1 MELLKQIEMA
11 GMTRKKQVKKED
23 VGKSEENAL
32 DGCLHVFLTAG
43 SSNASPI
50 RKLYEPNK
58 FPLSPMQPL
67 FEQLFGTPGSRNEN
81 DICTVI
87 SSSTKKN
94 LVFMYCRL
102 VLSQMLPLLQ
112 RRKPCQSPM
121 VIVVSELLCIMQT

>member
-23 VGKSEENAL
+23 VGESEENAL

-43 SSNASPI
+43 SNNALPI

-67 FEQLFGTPGSRNEN
+67 FEQLFGSPGSRNQK

-87 SSSTKKN
+87 SSS
-94 LVFMYCRL
+94 R
-102 VLSQMLPLLQ
+102 
-112 RRKPCQSPM
+112 
-121 VIVVSELLCIMQT
+121 I